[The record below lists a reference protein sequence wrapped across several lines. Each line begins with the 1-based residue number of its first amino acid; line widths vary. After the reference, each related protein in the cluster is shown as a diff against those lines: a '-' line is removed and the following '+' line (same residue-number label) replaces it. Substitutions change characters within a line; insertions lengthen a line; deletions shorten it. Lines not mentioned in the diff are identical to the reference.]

1 MSNEPRGHMKTFYR
15 KIGKLLALPVKPLV
29 EEEFDRQ
36 IQSRADLIPISNT
49 TSEDIFIAGYP
60 KSGNT
65 WFQNLITGVVF
76 GMDGRF
82 VPDALVQSLVPDV
95 HAVRYYR
102 RYLTPMYFKTHA
114 LPQPEYRKVVY
125 LVRDGRDV
133 MVSYLHHLAALE
145 KSAPDFLHLVETGEG
160 LFPCRWHEHVEA
172 WRANPHGASVL
183 TIAYEALKKDPLSEL
198 KRFCEFAGIERDER
212 LLEAAIRTNSF
223 EVMRQKEETFGSS
236 NVAWPRDKPFV
247 RRGVVGSFKDEMP
260 PEVLDSFMRQS
271 ASAMA
276 SLGYSV

>member
-1 MSNEPRGHMKTFYR
+1 MKAFYR
-15 KIGKLLALPVKPLV
+15 KIGKLLTSPVRPVV

-36 IQSRADLIPISNT
+36 IQSRTGLTPIGET
-49 TSEDIFIAGYP
+49 AAQDIFIAGYP

-65 WFQNLITGVVF
+65 WFQNLIAGVVF

-82 VPDALVQSLVPDV
+82 ATDTLVQSLVPDV

-102 RYLTPMYFKTHA
+102 RYLTPTFFKTHA
-114 LPQPEYRKVVY
+114 LPQPEYRRVVY

-133 MVSYLHHLAALE
+133 MVSYLHHLAAIQE
-145 KSAPDFLHLVETGEG
+145 SAPDFLNLVETGDG

-172 WRANPHGASVL
+172 WAANPHGASMIR
-183 TIAYEALKKDPLSEL
+183 IAFEALKKDPLSEL
-198 KRFCEFAGIERDER
+198 RRFCEFAGIERDET
-212 LLEAAIRTNSF
+212 LLEAAIRTSSF
-223 EVMRQKEETFGSS
+223 EVMRQKERTFGSS
-236 NVAWPRDKPFV
+236 NLAWPRDKPFV

-276 SLGYSV
+276 YLGYTV